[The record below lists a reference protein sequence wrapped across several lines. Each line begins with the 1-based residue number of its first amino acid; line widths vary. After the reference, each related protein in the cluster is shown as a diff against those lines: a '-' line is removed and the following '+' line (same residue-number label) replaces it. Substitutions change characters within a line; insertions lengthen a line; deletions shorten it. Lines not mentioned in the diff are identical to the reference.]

1 MKQSYRVLNEGGIW
15 YPTDPKV
22 VKRLLAGEAVPE
34 EQRGLKHAPQGAV
47 VDDVPQCS
55 VGWLVEQREIE
66 AAGGGEG

>member
-1 MKQSYRVLNEGGIW
+1 MKQRYRVLAGDGLW

-22 VKRLLAGEAVPE
+22 IKRLLAGEQIPM

-55 VGWLVEQREIE
+55 VGWLTEQREIE
-66 AAGGGEG
+66 PVGAEG